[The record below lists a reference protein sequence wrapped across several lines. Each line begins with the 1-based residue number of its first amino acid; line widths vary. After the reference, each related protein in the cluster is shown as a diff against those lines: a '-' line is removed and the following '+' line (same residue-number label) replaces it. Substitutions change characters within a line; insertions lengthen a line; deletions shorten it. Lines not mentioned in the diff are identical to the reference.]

1 MTAMTLG
8 AGVMELDDIEGLLPW
23 HATGTLNS
31 RDARRVDDALKR
43 DPELAKQYAL
53 IQDEIAETIHVNESL
68 GAPSSRAMQKLLAA
82 IEAEPMRPTRR
93 PANVIARIADVIV
106 SLSPRTLA
114 YSAAIGAVALV
125 LQAGVIGAILTK
137 ALPGSGYVT
146 ASAQAPAVRGPVML
160 VRFQPD
166 ARLSDITR
174 LLDAYDA
181 SIVTGPKAGMFRVQV
196 GEQALAKNDAE
207 ALVKKLQGEKLI
219 SFAELTQ

>member
-8 AGVMELDDIEGLLPW
+8 VGVMEPDDIEGLLPW
-23 HATGTLNS
+23 HATGTLNP

-43 DPELAKQYAL
+43 DPELAKQYAV

-68 GAPSSRAMQKLLAA
+68 GAPSSRAMQKLFAG
-82 IEAEPMRPTRR
+82 IEAEPMRAARR
-93 PANVIARIADVIV
+93 PSNVIARIADIIV

-137 ALPGSGYVT
+137 SLPGGYEI
-146 ASAQAPAVRGPVML
+146 ASAPAQAVRGTPVL

-166 ARLSDITR
+166 AKMSDITQ
-174 LLDAYDA
+174 LLDTYSA
-181 SIVTGPKAGMFRVQV
+181 SIVTGPKAGMFRVQI
-196 GEQALAKNDAE
+196 GDKTLATSDAD
-207 ALVKKLQGEKLI
+207 ALVKKLQAERI
-219 SFAELTQ
+219 VSFAELAQ

>member
-8 AGVMELDDIEGLLPW
+8 VGVMEPDDIEGLLPW

-31 RDARRVDDALKR
+31 RDARRVDEALKR
-43 DPELAKQYAL
+43 DPGLAKQYAV

-68 GAPSSRAMQKLLAA
+68 GAPSSRAMQRLFAA
-82 IEAEPMRPTRR
+82 IDAEPVRPGRRPTS
-93 PANVIARIADVIV
+93 VIARIADIIV

-114 YSAAIGAVALV
+114 YSAAVGAVALV

-137 ALPGSGYVT
+137 ALPGGYEVASGP
-146 ASAQAPAVRGPVML
+146 AQAVRGTPVL

-166 ARLSDITR
+166 ARLADITQF
-174 LLDAYDA
+174 LDSYSA

-196 GEQALAKNDAE
+196 GDKTLGKSDAE
-207 ALVKKLQGEKLI
+207 ALVKTLQGEKI
-219 SFAELTQ
+219 VSFAELAQ

>member
-8 AGVMELDDIEGLLPW
+8 VGVMEPDDVEGLLPW

-31 RDARRVDDALKR
+31 RDARRVDEALKR
-43 DPELAKQYAL
+43 DPQLARQYAL

-68 GAPSSRAMQKLLAA
+68 GAPSSRAMQKLFAG
-82 IEAEPMRPTRR
+82 IEAEPIRLARRPT
-93 PANVIARIADVIV
+93 NVIARIADIIV

-114 YSAAIGAVALV
+114 YSAAIGALALV

-137 ALPGSGYVT
+137 TGGFVV
-146 ASAQAPAVRGPVML
+146 ASAPEQAVRGTPVW

-166 ARLSDITR
+166 AKVSDITR
-174 LLDAYDA
+174 FLDSYGA

-196 GEQALAKNDAE
+196 GDKTLATSDAE
-207 ALVKKLQGEKLI
+207 ALLKKLQAERI
-219 SFAELTQ
+219 VSFAELAQ

>member
-8 AGVMELDDIEGLLPW
+8 VGVMEPDDIEGLLPW

-43 DPELAKQYAL
+43 DPDLAKQYAL

-68 GAPSSRAMQKLLAA
+68 GAPSSRAMQKLFAA
-82 IEAEPMRPTRR
+82 IEAEPMRAARR

-125 LQAGVIGAILTK
+125 LQAGLIGVILTK
-137 ALPGSGYVT
+137 ALPGGYET
-146 ASAQAPAVRGPVML
+146 ASAPVQAVGGTPVW

-166 ARLSDITR
+166 TKLSDITR
-174 LLDAYDA
+174 FLDSYGA
-181 SIVTGPKAGMFRVQV
+181 SIVTGPKAGMFRVQI
-196 GEQALAKNDAE
+196 GDRALAKNDAE
-207 ALVKKLQGEKLI
+207 ALLKKLQGEQI
-219 SFAELTQ
+219 VSFAELAQ

>member
-8 AGVMELDDIEGLLPW
+8 VGVMEPDDIEGLLPW

-31 RDARRVDDALKR
+31 RDARRIDEALKR
-43 DPELAKQYAL
+43 DSGLAKQYAL

-68 GAPSSRAMQKLLAA
+68 GAPSSRAMQKLFAA
-82 IEAEPMRPTRR
+82 IDADPVR
-93 PANVIARIADVIV
+93 PARRSSNVIARIADIIV

-137 ALPGSGYVT
+137 ARPGGYEI
-146 ASAQAPAVRGPVML
+146 ASAPAQAVRGAPVL

-174 LLDAYDA
+174 LLETYNA
-181 SIVTGPKAGMFRVQV
+181 SIVTGPTAGMFRIQF
-196 GEQALAKNDAE
+196 GDKTLARNDAE
-207 ALVKKLQGEKLI
+207 ALVRTLQGEKI
-219 SFAELTQ
+219 VSFAELAQ

>member
-8 AGVMELDDIEGLLPW
+8 VGVMEPDDVEGLLPW

-31 RDARRVDDALKR
+31 RDARRVDEALKR

-68 GAPSSRAMQKLLAA
+68 GAPSSRAMQKLFAG
-82 IEAEPMRPTRR
+82 IEAEPIRPARR
-93 PANVIARIADVIV
+93 PANVIARIADIIV

-114 YSAAIGAVALV
+114 YSAAVGAVALV

-137 ALPGSGYVT
+137 ALPGGYEI
-146 ASAQAPAVRGPVML
+146 ASAPAQAVRGTPVL
-160 VRFQPD
+160 VRFQGD
-166 ARLSDITR
+166 AKLSDITQ
-174 LLDAYDA
+174 LLDAYNA

-196 GEQALAKNDAE
+196 GDKTLTTSDAD
-207 ALVKKLQGEKLI
+207 ALVKKLQAERI
-219 SFAELTQ
+219 VSFAELAQ

>member
-8 AGVMELDDIEGLLPW
+8 VGAMEPEDIEGLLPW

-43 DPELAKQYAL
+43 DPELARQYAV

-68 GAPSSRAMQKLLAA
+68 GAPSSRAMQRLFAA
-82 IEAEPMRPTRR
+82 IDAEPARSVRHSS
-93 PANVIARIADVIV
+93 NVIARIADIIV

-114 YSAAIGAVALV
+114 YSAAIGAIALL
-125 LQAGVIGAILTK
+125 LQAGVIGAILTRK
-137 ALPGSGYVT
+137 LPGGYEI
-146 ASAQAPAVRGPVML
+146 ASYAGQISAGTPVL

-166 ARLSDITR
+166 ARSSDITKF
-174 LLDAYDA
+174 LDANNA
-181 SIVTGPKAGMFRVQV
+181 SIVTGPKAGMFRIQF
-196 GEQALAKNDAE
+196 GDKTIAKADADALLN
-207 ALVKKLQGEKLI
+207 KLQSEKII

>member
-8 AGVMELDDIEGLLPW
+8 VGVMEPDDIEGLLPW

-68 GAPSSRAMQKLLAA
+68 GAPSSRAMQKLFAA
-82 IEAEPMRPTRR
+82 IEAEPMRPARMPT
-93 PANVIARIADVIV
+93 NVIARVTDIIV

-114 YSAAIGAVALV
+114 YSAAIGAIALV

-137 ALPGSGYVT
+137 TLRGGYEI
-146 ASAQAPAVRGPVML
+146 ASAPAQAARGTPIL

-166 ARLSDITR
+166 AKLSEITQF
-174 LLDAYDA
+174 LDAYNA
-181 SIVTGPKAGMFRVQV
+181 SIVTGPKAGIFRVQV
-196 GEQALAKNDAE
+196 GDKTLPASDAE
-207 ALVKKLQGEKLI
+207 ALLKKLQSERI
-219 SFAELTQ
+219 VTFAELAQ

>member
-8 AGVMELDDIEGLLPW
+8 VGVMEPDDVEGLLPW

-31 RDARRVDDALKR
+31 RDARRVDEALKR

-68 GAPSSRAMQKLLAA
+68 GAPSSRAMQKLFAG

-93 PANVIARIADVIV
+93 PTNVIARIADLIV

-114 YSAAIGAVALV
+114 YSAAVGALALV
-125 LQAGVIGAILTK
+125 LQAGVIGAILTR
-137 ALPGSGYVT
+137 ALPGGYEI
-146 ASAQAPAVRGPVML
+146 ASAPAQALRGTPVL

-166 ARLSDITR
+166 AKLSDITQF
-174 LLDAYDA
+174 LDAYNA
-181 SIVTGPKAGMFRVQV
+181 TIVAGPKAGMFRVQV
-196 GEQALAKNDAE
+196 GDKTLATSDAE
-207 ALVKKLQGEKLI
+207 ALLKKLQAERII

>member
-8 AGVMELDDIEGLLPW
+8 VGVMEPDDIEGLLPW

-43 DPELAKQYAL
+43 DPDLARQYAL

-68 GAPSSRAMQKLLAA
+68 GAPSSRAMQKLFAG
-82 IEAEPMRPTRR
+82 IDAEPMRPARR
-93 PANVIARIADVIV
+93 PTNVIARIADLIV

-137 ALPGSGYVT
+137 ALPGGYEV
-146 ASAQAPAVRGPVML
+146 ASAPVSAARGPVML
-160 VRFQPD
+160 MRFQPD
-166 ARLSDITR
+166 AKLSTITQ
-174 LLDAYDA
+174 LLDAYNA
-181 SIVTGPKAGMFRVQV
+181 SIVTGPQAGMFHVQV
-196 GEQALAKNDAE
+196 GDKALARNDAE
-207 ALVKKLQGEKLI
+207 ALLKKLQGEQI
-219 SFAELTQ
+219 VSFAELAQ

>member
-1 MTAMTLG
+1 MTAMTF
-8 AGVMELDDIEGLLPW
+8 GVSAMEPEDIEGLLPW

-43 DPELAKQYAL
+43 DPELAKQYAV

-68 GAPSSRAMQKLLAA
+68 GAPSSRAMQRLFAA
-82 IEAEPMRPTRR
+82 IDGEPARSVRHSS
-93 PANVIARIADVIV
+93 NVIARIADIIV

-114 YSAAIGAVALV
+114 YSAAIGAIALL
-125 LQAGVIGAILTK
+125 LQASVIGAILTK
-137 ALPGSGYVT
+137 KLPGGYEI
-146 ASAQAPAVRGPVML
+146 ASYAGKVSAGTPVL

-174 LLDAYDA
+174 FLDVYNA
-181 SIVTGPKAGMFRVQV
+181 SIVTGPKAGMFRIQF
-196 GEQALAKNDAE
+196 GDKAIAKADTDALLN
-207 ALVKKLQGEKLI
+207 KLQSEKII